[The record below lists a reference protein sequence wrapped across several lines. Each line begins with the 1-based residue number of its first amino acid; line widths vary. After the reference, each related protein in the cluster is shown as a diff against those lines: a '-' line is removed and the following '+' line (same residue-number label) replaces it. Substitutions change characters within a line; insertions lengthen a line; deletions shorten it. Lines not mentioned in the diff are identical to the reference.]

1 MGSSASVQVVS
12 GTSIGPYVVERKLAH
27 GGMSVLFLAHDTQL
41 DRPVALKMLAEEV
54 ATPSTRARMLRE
66 ARTLAAVDHAG
77 IVRIYGAGEH
87 EGKPWIAMELVR
99 GTDLKRL
106 LSERGVVTPPRAL
119 RWVLQAADAL
129 SAAHD
134 VGVVHR
140 DLKPSN
146 LLLTHDDRVK
156 VVDFGVAK
164 RRVEAAGAGDVLTS
178 QGEVLGTPAYLSPEQ
193 LEHGLADER
202 SDVWGLGCVLYEL
215 CIGAPPFGRTNS
227 AATTAAILRDDPPF
241 PHTLSGA
248 VVEVMEACLRKN
260 SFARVASMRELSA
273 LVRDAL
279 DQTHPVGSA
288 STRPSDRQSTHE
300 RASTRSSVRPIP
312 SAPPQTRGSDAP
324 ARATATDTGTSLLT
338 SARAVEA
345 SATATGTERPSR
357 GPGPAPRANLV
368 SGGSLL
374 SSGGSLVSSGGSL
387 ASRAPRASVAPS
399 HLPSFATSERPSL
412 RPEPAGGGASGLPER
427 PSLREAAGTR
437 DAGSSPVRV
446 ARGRMKGTAVRTGL
460 LWFAD
465 RFGTPALTKM
475 WERSSGELQALIR
488 LDDPSFGIVASAWY
502 DTRLVGELL
511 ALLEETVAGDDGE
524 AWANDLAEAIAKDNV
539 GGVYRSLFRLI
550 TTPAMLEAN
559 AQRVWRTYCDEG
571 ILIVHAPRAGELQ
584 LEIRYWA
591 HHHAHACRVVGYAI
605 QHVLRAV
612 GYEALVIE
620 RTQCISQGD
629 PSCAYEGIYLPT

>member
-1 MGSSASVQVVS
+1 VVS

-54 ATPSTRARMLRE
+54 ATHASRARMLRE
-66 ARTLAAVDHAG
+66 ARTLAAVDHPG

-106 LSERGVVTPPRAL
+106 LAERGVVTPPRAL
-119 RWVLQAADAL
+119 RWILQAADAL

-164 RRVEAAGAGDVLTS
+164 RRVEASGSAGDVLTS

-215 CIGAPPFGRTNS
+215 CVGSPPFGRANS

-241 PHTLSGA
+241 PHTLTGA
-248 VVEVMEACLRKN
+248 VVEVMQACLRKN
-260 SFARVASMRELSA
+260 SFGRVASMRELSA

-279 DQTHPVGSA
+279 DQTHPATSGSN
-288 STRPSDRQSTHE
+288 RPSDRQSAHE
-300 RASTRSSVRPIP
+300 RASARTSVRPTPSTTPPRPSDLPPRSEAPPISTTTMERGERQSRAPIP
-312 SAPPQTRGSDAP
+312 SARPGGSTRSMRIA
-324 ARATATDTGTSLLT
+324 
-338 SARAVEA
+338 
-345 SATATGTERPSR
+345 RPSM
-357 GPGPAPRANLV
+357 AP
-368 SGGSLL
+368 SP
-374 SSGGSLVSSGGSL
+374 L
-387 ASRAPRASVAPS
+387 ASSDR
-399 HLPSFATSERPSL
+399 PSFRPDAAGPSERPSF
-412 RPEPAGGGASGLPER
+412 
-427 PSLREAAGTR
+427 RESTL
-437 DAGSSPVRV
+437 SSAPMRA

-460 LWFAD
+460 LWFAE
-465 RFGTPALTKM
+465 RFGPAAMQRM
-475 WERSSGELQALIR
+475 WEGASSDLQSLIR
-488 LDDPSFGIVASAWY
+488 LDDPSFGIVASGWY

-511 ALLEETVAGDDGE
+511 ALLEDAAATDDSD

-539 GGVYRSLFRLI
+539 SGVYRSLFRLI

-584 LEIRYWA
+584 LEIRYWT

-620 RTQCISQGD
+620 RTQCISLGD

>member
-12 GTSIGPYVVERKLAH
+12 GTSIGPYVVERKLAQ

-54 ATPSTRARMLRE
+54 ATHATRARMLRE
-66 ARTLAAVDHAG
+66 ARTLAAVDHPG

-106 LSERGVVTPPRAL
+106 LSERGVVTPARAL
-119 RWVLQAADAL
+119 RWVLQATDAL
-129 SAAHD
+129 AAAHD

-164 RRVEAAGAGDVLTS
+164 RRVEASGSGDVLTS

-215 CIGAPPFGRTNS
+215 CIGVPPFGRANS
-227 AATTAAILRDDPPF
+227 AATTAAILRDEPAFPPNL
-241 PHTLSGA
+241 TGA
-248 VVEVMEACLRKN
+248 VVDVIQACLRKN
-260 SFARVASMRELSA
+260 SFGRVASMRELGA

-279 DQTHPVGSA
+279 DQSHPPGTAPV
-288 STRPSDRQSTHE
+288 RPSDRQSTNE
-300 RASTRSSVRPIP
+300 RSSRIPAVRSSVAPPAPSLASQGRVSESPPRPTESVRPPPPASPERTSRSTDAVARASTSSRTLRSSI
-312 SAPPQTRGSDAP
+312 APPPGV
-324 ARATATDTGTSLLT
+324 TA
-338 SARAVEA
+338 
-345 SATATGTERPSR
+345 
-357 GPGPAPRANLV
+357 
-368 SGGSLL
+368 
-374 SSGGSLVSSGGSL
+374 
-387 ASRAPRASVAPS
+387 
-399 HLPSFATSERPSL
+399 SERPSL
-412 RPEPAGGGASGLPER
+412 RADPAAASDR
-427 PSLREAAGTR
+427 PSLREREGASGA
-437 DAGSSPVRV
+437 VRV

-460 LWFAD
+460 LWFAERYGVD
-465 RFGTPALTKM
+465 AVAQMCERATP
-475 WERSSGELQALIR
+475 ELRAMVR
-488 LDDPSFGIVASAWY
+488 LDDPSFGIVASGWY

-511 ALLEETVAGDDGE
+511 RLLEESSAGDDSEG
-524 AWANDLAEAIAKDNV
+524 WVSDLAEAIAKDNV
-539 GGVYRSLFRLI
+539 SGVYRSLFRLI

-571 ILIVHAPRAGELQ
+571 ILVVHAPRAGELQ
-584 LEIRYWA
+584 LEIRYWT

-620 RTQCISQGD
+620 RTACVSQGD
-629 PSCAYEGIYLPT
+629 PSCGYEGMYLPK

>member
-1 MGSSASVQVVS
+1 VGSSASVQVVS

-54 ATPSTRARMLRE
+54 ATHATRARMLRE
-66 ARTLAAVDHAG
+66 ARTLAAVDHPG

-106 LSERGVVTPPRAL
+106 LAERGVVTPARAL
-119 RWVLQAADAL
+119 RWVLQATDAL
-129 SAAHD
+129 AAAHD

-164 RRVEAAGAGDVLTS
+164 RRVEAQGSGDVLTS

-215 CIGAPPFGRTNS
+215 CVGAPPFGRTNS
-227 AATTAAILRDDPPF
+227 AATTAAILRDEPPY
-241 PHTLSGA
+241 PHNLTGA
-248 VVEVMEACLRKN
+248 VMEVMQACLRKN
-260 SFARVASMRELSA
+260 SFGRVASMRELGA

-279 DQTHPVGSA
+279 DQSHPPSTPAGSGVGE
-288 STRPSDRQSTHE
+288 RQSSTE
-300 RASTRSSVRPIP
+300 RSARGSSVRP
-312 SAPPQTRGSDAP
+312 SAPPARGSEAP
-324 ARATATDTGTSLLT
+324 PRPSETARPPAPPMDRDRMDRTSRSPSIAARATVS
-338 SARAVEA
+338 SRVP
-345 SATATGTERPSR
+345 RPSTLS
-357 GPGPAPRANLV
+357 PPA
-368 SGGSLL
+368 
-374 SSGGSLVSSGGSL
+374 
-387 ASRAPRASVAPS
+387 
-399 HLPSFATSERPSL
+399 LPSERPSL
-412 RPEPAGGGASGLPER
+412 RPESAAPYLSDRPSAREGAAREGGAREGASG
-427 PSLREAAGTR
+427 A
-437 DAGSSPVRV
+437 VRV
-446 ARGRMKGTAVRTGL
+446 ARGRMKGTAIRTGL
-460 LWFAD
+460 LWFAQ
-465 RFGTPALTKM
+465 RYGTDSVARLWDNSSPEL
-475 WERSSGELQALIR
+475 RSIVR
-488 LDDPSFGIVASAWY
+488 LDDPSFGIVASGWY

-511 ALLEETVAGDDGE
+511 GLLEEAAATDDGD
-524 AWANDLAEAIAKDNV
+524 AWASDLAEAIAKDNV

-571 ILIVHAPRAGELQ
+571 ILIAHAPRAGEVQ
-584 LEIRYWA
+584 LEVRYWT
-591 HHHAHACRVVGYAI
+591 HHHAYACRVVGYAI

-620 RTQCISQGD
+620 RTACVSQGD
-629 PSCAYEGIYLPT
+629 ASCAFEGIYLPK